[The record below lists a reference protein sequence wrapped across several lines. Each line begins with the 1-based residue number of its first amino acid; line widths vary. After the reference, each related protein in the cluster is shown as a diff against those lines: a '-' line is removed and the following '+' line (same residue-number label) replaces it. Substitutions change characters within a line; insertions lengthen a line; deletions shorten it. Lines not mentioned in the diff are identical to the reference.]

1 MTTFTRGPPVPS
13 TAGGAPIDSVTR
25 SLRAASLIAGTGIL
39 LLAVLAV
46 FGNFIA
52 VGALVT
58 RGDAAKTARDI
69 LASEGLF
76 RWGVATLILVAV
88 LDIVVARALLTVF
101 EPVNRNVSAM
111 AAWFRVAYAVVFL
124 VGIAQLVVAL
134 GLLGDP
140 TQALRAIDTYTAV
153 WNAAL
158 VLFAVHLLLIGYLAY
173 RSGFIPRV
181 IGILLVV
188 AGLGYLTDGFG
199 VVLVPGYSLNI
210 AQFTFVGE
218 VALMIS
224 LLINSRRIT
233 AECAAA
239 ADAPQTQEDINRGR
253 TGRSARR
260 QS

>member
-1 MTTFTRGPPVPS
+1 MTTITRGPPVPS
-13 TAGGAPIDSVTR
+13 TAGGAPIDRTTR

-46 FGNFIA
+46 FGNFMA

-76 RWGVATLILVAV
+76 RWGVASLILVAV

-101 EPVNRNVSAM
+101 QPVNRSVSAM

-158 VLFAVHLLLIGYLAY
+158 VLFAVHLLLIGHLAY
-173 RSGFIPRV
+173 RSGFVPRV
-181 IGILLVV
+181 VGILLVV

-199 VVLVPGYSLNI
+199 AVLISGYSLNI

-218 VALMIS
+218 VVLIVW
-224 LLINSRRIT
+224 LLVKGVRMTS
-233 AECAAA
+233 ASAAPSII
-239 ADAPQTQEDINRGR
+239 PQTPDATDPGS
-253 TGRSARR
+253 TDRSARR